1 MRGVRS
7 GWYLWGVRFWEVEIG
22 IGGVSNRDLGLISF
36 TMLLVVIVVVE
47 FGIMG
52 ELVGIKMPDSVVSAV
67 CKCMGVAVFVEKTEF
82 SVGIGVCG
90 INNEP
95 IEAS

>member
-1 MRGVRS
+1 V
-7 GWYLWGVRFWEVEIG
+7 VEIG
-22 IGGVSNRDLGLISF
+22 IRGVLNRDLGLVLF
-36 TMLLVVIVVVE
+36 TMLFVVIVVVE

-52 ELVGIKMPDSVVSAV
+52 ELVGIRKPDSIVNAV
-67 CKCMGVAVFVEKTEF
+67 WKCRGVAAFAEKTEF

-95 IEAS
+95 VEVSWELDFG